1 MNRLKRIKLTR
12 AHKTIRNA
20 VIVIA
25 LLAVLPMLFDMHFER
40 DAAAQEILEKAGCED
55 AEFTGYYDER
65 PCLVKYE
72 EYSYSTAD
80 DKDSYNRAMKASGTP
95 DIESEVY
102 YRYTDGGR
110 EYIIAVSYKKYM
122 GFLYKAGKDYD
133 IKECGNISYENISVK
148 YDKNTGDITAEL
160 ENINLAEFAGTNK
173 AEAVIR
179 TDESGDEILN
189 LSVYRTDF
197 GGLLATN
204 AGADIVINMTS
215 GSLEKLSFTD
225 GFRWSRYSG
234 RYRLQKDRSET
245 LSGEVRRSAET
256 SMDLTPKRAEEIC
269 RAVYNQIK
277 RECSDEA

>member
-1 MNRLKRIKLTR
+1 MKLTR
-12 AHKTIRNA
+12 MQKTIRNA
-20 VIVIA
+20 AIVIA
-25 LLAVLPMLFDMHFER
+25 LLAVLPLMLDMHFER
-40 DAAAQEILEKAGCED
+40 DTAAQEILEKAGCED
-55 AEFTGYYDER
+55 AEFTGYYDES

-102 YRYTDGGR
+102 YRYNDGGR

-160 ENINLAEFAGTNK
+160 ENINFAEFAGTNK

-179 TDESGDEILN
+179 TDESGDEILK
-189 LSVYRTDF
+189 LSLHRTDF
-197 GGLLATN
+197 GGLITTN
-204 AGADIVINMTS
+204 AGADVVMNMSS
-215 GSLEKLSFTD
+215 GLLENLSFTD

-245 LSGEVRRSAET
+245 LSGKVRRSAET

-269 RAVYNQIK
+269 RAVYNKVK
-277 RECSDEA
+277 REWSDEA